1 MKKLQIIGL
10 LSVGAVLLV
19 QCGKLKSNGSAALT
33 PNLSSTAPDYS
44 VAMPAGVLDNTPSNN
59 NITNDGAQLGRVLFY
74 DKALSINNSTACGS
88 CHAQTAGFADPSS
101 KSIGFEGKHTAR
113 NSMSIINTSN
123 ENSYFWDGR
132 TEKLETMVLQP
143 VRHEVEMGIEKA
155 ELLPAKLNAIAY
167 YKPLFKKAFG
177 TEEITK
183 ERIGFAMAQFLRSLS
198 SYSSRADEANVA
210 NNWGGDPNNVLT
222 PTERRGSALFFGN
235 AGCATCHSGVNFRGP
250 NDHDVANIGLELSN
264 VDKGIADVSGKAS
277 DIGKFRVPSLRNI
290 ALTGPYM
297 HDGRFTNLRAVIN
310 HYNQG
315 VQKNANLDPRLT
327 DSWGAGGEPRKL
339 GLSEGD
345 INDLIA
351 FLGTLTDEKVTK
363 DPKFSDPFQQ

>member
-1 MKKLQIIGL
+1 MKKLQIVGL
-10 LSVGAVLLV
+10 LTVGAVLLV
-19 QCGKLKSNGSAALT
+19 QCGKLKSNGGAALT

-44 VAMPAGVLDNTPSNN
+44 VAMPAGVLDNSPSHNS
-59 NITNDGAQLGRVLFY
+59 ITNDGAQLGRVLFY

-88 CHAQTAGFADPSS
+88 CHSQTAGFADPTS
-101 KSIGFEGKHTAR
+101 KSVGFEGKRTAR

-132 TEKLETMVLQP
+132 TEKLEAMVLQP

-155 ELLPAKLNAIAY
+155 DLLPAKLSVLAY

-177 TEEITK
+177 TEEVTK
-183 ERIGFAMAQFLRSLS
+183 ERIGLALAQFLRSLS

-210 NNWGGDPNNVLT
+210 NTWGSDINNVLT
-222 PTERRGSALFFGN
+222 TTERRGSALFFGQ
-235 AGCATCHSGVNFRGP
+235 AGCASCHSGVNFRGG
-250 NDHDVANIGLELSN
+250 NDHDVANIGLELN
-264 VDKGIADVSGKAS
+264 NIDKGIAEVTGATSDV
-277 DIGKFRVPSLRNI
+277 GKFRVPSLRNI

-297 HDGRFTNLRAVIN
+297 HDGRYASLREVIN
-310 HYNQG
+310 HYNKG

-327 DSWGAGGEPRKL
+327 DSWGTGGNPRQL

-351 FLGTLTDEKVTK
+351 FLGALTDEKVTR